1 MRVSSIMVLVGYWVE
16 SDMIFCLCNCWG
28 AEILF
33 SSSWM
38 MMNGRGAG
46 GYFVLRGDDQSGDGA
61 TGSLDGNGWM
71 HAVAV
76 IEVDLLWQV
85 SKKCRCS

>member
-1 MRVSSIMVLVGYWVE
+1 
-16 SDMIFCLCNCWG
+16 
-28 AEILF
+28 
-33 SSSWM
+33 